1 MPHKKRLQT
10 MRRASPT
17 GGAMGQMSTL
27 EAKRLQAMRKKS
39 PTGGASGTTRTTR
52 RRRK

>member
-1 MPHKKRLQT
+1 MPNKKRLQT

-17 GGAMGQMSTL
+17 GGAMGQTSTL

-39 PTGGASGTTRTTR
+39 PTGGALGRTTRTRRTR
-52 RRRK
+52 